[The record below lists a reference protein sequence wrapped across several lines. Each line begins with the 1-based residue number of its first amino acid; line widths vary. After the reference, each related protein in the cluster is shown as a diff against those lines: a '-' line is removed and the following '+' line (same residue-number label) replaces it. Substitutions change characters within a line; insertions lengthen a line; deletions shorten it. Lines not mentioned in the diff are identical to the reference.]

1 MVWVVVMDRIGM
13 AEISNWQPIL
23 EGSLAISSTFKAF
36 LPLHNPSKP
45 AVIGA
50 HARPRSAATMFA
62 HSAIPGQ

>member
-1 MVWVVVMDRIGM
+1 MVWVVFRDRIGM
-13 AEISNWQPIL
+13 AKIPNWQPFL
-23 EGSLAISSTFKAF
+23 EGSLAICATFKAF